1 MDDDTQQAAPVRQF
15 DAPQQSLGSLDAK
28 AAGELIAAAVDVALI
43 IDEHGVIRDM
53 AFGSE
58 DLSREGHSSWLGKRW
73 IDTVTDESR
82 PKIEALLRDA
92 ESQGAQRW
100 RQVNHHTRGGP
111 DIPLLYAAVRFGREV
126 RASVTTG
133 RTIAFGRDM
142 RAAAVLQQRLVDAQQ
157 LMERDYSRF
166 RQAETRYRQ
175 LFQISSE
182 AVLIVDATN
191 HKVTEANPAARALLG
206 DTVNKMVGSLMPSLF
221 DPASAVGVQTLL
233 AGVRAAGRDDQV
245 LAQLPEGRGEVTVFA
260 SVFRLETG
268 LFLLVRLARST
279 GAGTAPAAP
288 APGSM
293 LQLLANQAADA
304 MVVTDASGRV
314 LSANRAF
321 VELVQ
326 LLREDQVQGN
336 SLDRW
341 LGRTGVDLSVLLS
354 NLRQGA
360 AVRLYASTLRGE
372 YGTATDV
379 EVSAVAM
386 PDSAPPS
393 LGFVIRDVARRLPG
407 DNVKDA
413 ARELAPSIGQLRE
426 LVGRAPLKDIVGKT
440 NDLIE
445 QMCIEAA
452 LELTRDNRASAAEM
466 LGLSRQ
472 SLYVKLRRY
481 GLSDRGT
488 DGDV

>member
-1 MDDDTQQAAPVRQF
+1 MRQF
-15 DAPQQSLGSLDAK
+15 DAPEESLGSLDAK
-28 AAGELIAAAVDVALI
+28 AASDLLAAAVDVALI
-43 IDEHGVIRDM
+43 VDEHGVIRDM
-53 AFGSE
+53 AFGSD
-58 DLSREGHSSWLGKRW
+58 DLSREAHSSWLGKRW
-73 IDTVTDESR
+73 IDTVTEESR
-82 PKIEALLRDA
+82 PKIEALLRDVEA
-92 ESQGAQRW
+92 KGSHRW
-100 RQVNHHTRGGP
+100 RQVNHHTRAGA
-111 DIPLLYAAVRFGREV
+111 DIPLLYSAVRLNRDGRSS
-126 RASVTTG
+126 ASG
-133 RTIAFGRDM
+133 RMIAFGRDM

-191 HKVTEANPAARALLG
+191 HKVMEANPAARALLG
-206 DTVNKMVGSLMPSLF
+206 DPVNKMVGSLLPSLF
-221 DPASAVGVQTLL
+221 DPASAAGVQNIL
-233 AGVRAAGRDDQV
+233 AGVRSAGRDDQV
-245 LAQLPEGRGEVTVFA
+245 LAQLPDGRGEVTVFA

-268 LFLLVRLARST
+268 LFLLVRMART
-279 GAGTAPAAP
+279 AGTGTAQPAPAAN
-288 APGSM
+288 SM
-293 LQLLANQAADA
+293 LQQLAQQAADA
-304 MVVTDASGRV
+304 MVVTDAGGRV

-386 PDSAPPS
+386 PDSTPPS
-393 LGFVIRDVARRLPG
+393 LGFIIRDVARRLPG
-407 DNVKDA
+407 ENVKDA

-481 GLSDRGT
+481 GLGDRGT
-488 DGDV
+488 DPEA

>member
-1 MDDDTQQAAPVRQF
+1 MRQF
-15 DAPQQSLGSLDAK
+15 DAPEESLGSLDAK
-28 AAGELIAAAVDVALI
+28 AAGDLIAAAGDVALVV
-43 IDEHGVIRDM
+43 DEHGVIRDM

-73 IDTVTDESR
+73 IDTVTEESR

-92 ESQGAQRW
+92 ATKGPQRW

-111 DIPLLYAAVRFGREV
+111 DIPLLYSAVRFGRDGRPAATAD
-126 RASVTTG
+126 RA
-133 RTIAFGRDM
+133 IAFGRDM

-175 LFQISSE
+175 LFQITSE
-182 AVLIVDATN
+182 AVLIVDAAN
-191 HKVTEANPAARALLG
+191 HKVMEANPAARALLG
-206 DTVNKMVGSLMPSLF
+206 DPVNKMVGSLMPSLF
-221 DPASAVGVQTLL
+221 ATASAPAVQTLL

-245 LAQLPEGRGEVTVFA
+245 LVQLPEDRGEVTLFA

-268 LFLLVRLARST
+268 LFLLVRLARSSNV
-279 GAGTAPAAP
+279 GTAPPSSDA
-288 APGSM
+288 GSM
-293 LQLLANQAADA
+293 LQQLAQQAADA

-326 LLREDQVQGN
+326 LLREDQVLGN

-386 PDSAPPS
+386 SDSMPPA
-393 LGFVIRDVARRLPG
+393 LGFIIRDVARRLPG
-407 DNVKDA
+407 ENAKDTS
-413 ARELAPSIGQLRE
+413 RELTPSIGQLRE

-481 GLSDRGT
+481 GLSDRGS
-488 DGDV
+488 DGEV